1 MNGLGTWEPARLATR
16 EAPGGWRL
24 SANGRELVVAG
35 SALHTVA
42 DLGIDGPNGWALNPA
57 PGGGASRLARDF
69 LLFYFFGRGKLS
81 KSVNYAELV
90 LPAELREV
98 PAIPPT
104 VSLLLSNACNMKCVH
119 CYNDS
124 GKVAKNELSSAER
137 MELVD
142 YIVRWGVR
150 TVAITGGEPLIHRDA
165 LPVMQQ
171 LADNR
176 IKMRVSTNAWVIEE
190 GVLELV
196 RRGAIFKVNVSLDG
210 ASAES
215 HDKYRLKEGSYA
227 RVLHSLPALREAGL
241 AQLNLSVA
249 VYDDNLNELSQI
261 CELAQRGGATSV
273 SFKPVT
279 MSARSERKRAS
290 ASLPMADATWSLSEH
305 GLARYR
311 KLRDE
316 LRDTYQTDEMK
327 VEGAINSAEVP
338 EAENDAMNC
347 HGAEEALF
355 IASNGDLTPCELVTE
370 YLDVPNVR
378 TTPAASAWL
387 ASQAFDD
394 FRAANAARRRKDERG
409 MSGCPAM
416 LFARQKAQSM
426 QLGRGSWAAE
436 GDE

>member
-1 MNGLGTWEPARLATR
+1 MIGFGTSEPARLTASETAR
-16 EAPGGWRL
+16 GWQL
-24 SANGRELVVAG
+24 SANGRELMVSPSAVHAVV
-35 SALHTVA
+35 
-42 DLGIDGPNGWALNPA
+42 DLGVDGPPGWALEPT
-57 PGGGASRLARDF
+57 PGDGERRLARDF
-69 LLFYFFGRGKLS
+69 LLFYFFGHGKLS
-81 KSVNYAELV
+81 KSVNYARLV
-90 LPAELREV
+90 LPAELRDI
-98 PAIPPT
+98 PATPPT

-124 GKVAKNELSSAER
+124 GKVAQNELSSAER
-137 MELVD
+137 MQLVD

-165 LPVMQQ
+165 LPVMQR

-190 GVLELV
+190 GVLDLV

-210 ASAES
+210 ATAET

-227 RVLHSLPALREAGL
+227 RVLQSLPALRDAGL

-249 VYDDNLNELSQI
+249 VYDDNLHELSQI

-290 ASLPMADATWSLSEH
+290 ARLPMANATWSLSEQ

-316 LRDTYQTDEMK
+316 LRKTYQTDEMK

-394 FRAANAARRRKDERG
+394 FRAANAARRQQSENG

-416 LFARQKAQSM
+416 LFARQKAQNLE
-426 QLGRGSWAAE
+426 LGGVGAE
-436 GDE
+436 GAE